1 MSASEQTPVDRPERC
16 RHCQKPLDSPIGC
29 LSCHVIYPSASELSH
44 FDRLGL
50 STRYDISPQELDRR
64 YLAWSRELH
73 PDFYQTRSPEEQAMS
88 LKLSA
93 ALNDAYATL
102 KDPVRRAEYL
112 LYLFEGPTAA
122 EHRAMPEGFL
132 EEILDLRMEINEAKE
147 EGRLDDPSVQDLRHR
162 LKTER
167 NEEMAQIA
175 NLFREIEA
183 SSESPSTSMLATIRE
198 QLNTVKYRDGLLRD
212 LASNKS

>member
-1 MSASEQTPVDRPERC
+1 MTASEPLPIDRPERC
-16 RHCQKPLDSPIGC
+16 HHCQKPLESPIGC
-29 LSCHVIYPSASELSH
+29 LTCHVIYPSASELSH

-50 STRYDISPQELDRR
+50 STQYDVSPAELERR

-73 PDFYQTRSPEEQAMS
+73 PDFYQTKSAEEQAMS

-132 EEILDLRMEINEAKE
+132 EEILDLRMEIQEAKE
-147 EGRLDDPSVQDLRHR
+147 EGRLEDPSVQELRNR
-162 LKTER
+162 LRSER
-167 NEEMAQIA
+167 NQEIAQIA
-175 NLFREIEA
+175 KMFHQIES
-183 SSESPSTSMLATIRE
+183 SSEPPDTSILATIRE